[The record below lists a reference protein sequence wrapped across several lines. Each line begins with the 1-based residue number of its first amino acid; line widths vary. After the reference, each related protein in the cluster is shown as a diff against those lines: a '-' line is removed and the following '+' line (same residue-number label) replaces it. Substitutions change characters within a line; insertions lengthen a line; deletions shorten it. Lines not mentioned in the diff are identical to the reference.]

1 MKRLTVFALGV
12 LLAMPV
18 VAEEVDR
25 TIDAATDGHV
35 HVSNISGSVTINGWS
50 RDQVEV
56 TGEIGRN
63 VEELIVERDG
73 DKVTIKVKVPKKGG
87 RGIESDL
94 YIKLPV
100 ASSIDVGTVSA
111 DIDVTGVLG
120 DQELNTVSGDVTTEV
135 DDRDVS
141 AGSVSGD
148 VEITGQ
154 GKDAETHGNTV
165 SGDVTLIRVAGNAA
179 AESVSGD
186 VLVEGGSFDRA
197 QFNTVNG
204 DVLFR
209 AELRRGGKLGA
220 ETVNGEVELQFVG
233 EISARFDIETFN
245 GDIDNCFGPKPQR
258 TSKYTPGKELSFQE
272 GDDDARVTVSTMNG
286 DISICR

>member
-1 MKRLTVFALGV
+1 M
-12 LLAMPV
+12 
-18 VAEEVDR
+18 
-25 TIDAATDGHV
+25 
-35 HVSNISGSVTINGWS
+35 IS
-50 RDQVEV
+50 
-56 TGEIGRN
+56 
-63 VEELIVERDG
+63 
-73 DKVTIKVKVPKKGG
+73 
-87 RGIESDL
+87 
-94 YIKLPV
+94 
-100 ASSIDVGTVSA
+100 
-111 DIDVTGVLG
+111 
-120 DQELNTVSGDVTTEV
+120 
-135 DDRDVS
+135 VS

-186 VLVEGGSFDRA
+186 VVVDGGSFDRA

-220 ETVNGEVELQFVG
+220 ETVNGEVELQFEG
-233 EISARFDIETFN
+233 EISARFDVETFN